1 MTDLPITD
9 AVLREACAAFAF
21 RGTVCDV
28 KPCGNGHINHTFII
42 TTDENGMRRRYILQ
56 VLNTDIFRDPDG
68 VMENIVRVTEH
79 IRTGLLAAGGD
90 AERGCL
96 HVVRSSD
103 STATGTAAYRYVDR
117 DGRFWRAYDFVE
129 HTVCRLTM
137 DSPDTFRMVGWAF
150 GNFQHQL
157 SDFDASC
164 LHESIPDFH
173 NTKKRYAAFLDTLSR
188 DPVGRAASAA
198 EEIAF
203 LTARQKRGSLI
214 VDDLAAGRL
223 PLRVTHNDTKLS
235 NILLD
240 ETTGAFVCVIDL
252 DTVMP
257 GSSLYDFGDSIRT
270 GACTAAEDEPDAERV
285 DFRADMFRAY
295 AEGFVEGTAGAL
307 TDREIAMLPDGAYI
321 ITLEQAI
328 RFLTDY
334 LEGDVYYHTAYADH
348 NLVRTRTQIRMLM
361 GMERDEAILRRAVA
375 ELRQHRAM
383 HG

>member
-21 RGTVCDV
+21 RGTVCGIQ
-28 KPCGNGHINHTFII
+28 PCGNGHINHTFII
-42 TTDENGMRRRYILQ
+42 TTDGDGVRRRYILQ

-79 IRTGLLAAGGD
+79 IRAGLLAAGGD

-96 HVVRSSD
+96 RVVRSSD
-103 STATGTAAYRYVDR
+103 AAATGAAAYRYVDR

-137 DSPDTFRMVGWAF
+137 DSPDTFRKVGWAF
-150 GNFQHQL
+150 GKFQHQL

-173 NTKKRYAAFLDTLSR
+173 NTKKRYATFLDTLAR
-188 DPVGRAASAA
+188 DPAGRAARAA

-203 LTARQKRGSLI
+203 LTARGDRCALI

-240 ETTGAFVCVIDL
+240 EDTGACVCVIDL

-257 GSSLYDFGDSIRT
+257 GSALYDFGDSIRT
-270 GACTAAEDEPDAERV
+270 GACTAAEDEPDAGRV
-285 DFRADMFRAY
+285 DFRADMFCAY
-295 AEGFVEGTAGAL
+295 AEGFVGGTAGAL
-307 TDREIAMLPDGAYI
+307 TDREISMLPDGAYI

-334 LEGDVYYHTAYADH
+334 LEGDVYYHIDYADH

-361 GMERDEAILRRAVA
+361 GMERDDALLRRAVA
-375 ELRQHRAM
+375 EFGKH
-383 HG
+383 

>member
-9 AVLREACAAFAF
+9 AVLQEACAAFAF

-42 TTDENGMRRRYILQ
+42 TTDENEMRRRYILQ

-79 IRTGLLAAGGD
+79 IRAGLLAAGGD

-103 STATGTAAYRYVDR
+103 STATGIAAYRYVDR

-188 DPVGRAASAA
+188 DPVGRVANAA

-203 LTARQKRGSLI
+203 LTARQERGSLI

-334 LEGDVYYHTAYADH
+334 LEGDVYYHTAYADQ
-348 NLVRTRTQIRMLM
+348 NLIRTRTQIRMLM

>member
-21 RGTVCDV
+21 RGTVCGIQ
-28 KPCGNGHINHTFII
+28 PCGNGHINHTFII
-42 TTDENGMRRRYILQ
+42 TTDGDGVCRRYILQ

-79 IRTGLLAAGGD
+79 IRAGLLAAGGD

-96 HVVRSSD
+96 RVVRSSD
-103 STATGTAAYRYVDR
+103 AAATGAAAYRYVDR

-137 DSPDTFRMVGWAF
+137 DSPDTFRKVGWAF
-150 GNFQHQL
+150 GKFQHQL

-173 NTKKRYAAFLDTLSR
+173 NTKKRYATFLDTLAR
-188 DPVGRAASAA
+188 DPAGRAARAA

-203 LTARQKRGSLI
+203 LTARGDRCALI

-240 ETTGAFVCVIDL
+240 EDTGACVCVIDL

-257 GSSLYDFGDSIRT
+257 GSALYDFGDSIRT
-270 GACTAAEDEPDAERV
+270 GACTAAEDEPDAGRV
-285 DFRADMFRAY
+285 DFRADMFCAY
-295 AEGFVEGTAGAL
+295 AEGFVGGTAGAL
-307 TDREIAMLPDGAYI
+307 TDREISMLPDGAYI

-334 LEGDVYYHTAYADH
+334 LEGDVYYHIDYADH

-361 GMERDEAILRRAVA
+361 GMERDDALLRRAVA
-375 ELRQHRAM
+375 EFGKH
-383 HG
+383 

>member
-79 IRTGLLAAGGD
+79 IRAGLLAAGGD

-103 STATGTAAYRYVDR
+103 STATGIAAYRYVDR

-164 LHESIPDFH
+164 L
-173 NTKKRYAAFLDTLSR
+173 
-188 DPVGRAASAA
+188 
-198 EEIAF
+198 
-203 LTARQKRGSLI
+203 Q
-214 VDDLAAGRL
+214 
-223 PLRVTHNDTKLS
+223 
-235 NILLD
+235 
-240 ETTGAFVCVIDL
+240 
-252 DTVMP
+252 
-257 GSSLYDFGDSIRT
+257 
-270 GACTAAEDEPDAERV
+270 
-285 DFRADMFRAY
+285 
-295 AEGFVEGTAGAL
+295 
-307 TDREIAMLPDGAYI
+307 
-321 ITLEQAI
+321 
-328 RFLTDY
+328 
-334 LEGDVYYHTAYADH
+334 
-348 NLVRTRTQIRMLM
+348 
-361 GMERDEAILRRAVA
+361 
-375 ELRQHRAM
+375 
-383 HG
+383 

>member
-1 MTDLPITD
+1 MTDKPITD
-9 AVLREACAAFAF
+9 DILRKACGAFAF
-21 RGTVCDV
+21 CGDVRGI
-28 KPCGNGHINHTFII
+28 KPCGNGHINHTFIV
-42 TTDENGMRRRYILQ
+42 TTEDSGTRHRYILQ

-79 IRTGLLAAGGD
+79 IRAGLIAGGGD

-96 HVVRSSD
+96 HVIPSSD
-103 STATGTAAYRYVDR
+103 NAAAGAAAYRYVDG

-137 DSPDTFRMVGWAF
+137 DNPDTFRKVGWAF

-157 SDFDASC
+157 SDFDASA
-164 LHESIPDFH
+164 LHESIPNFH
-173 NTKKRYAAFLDTLSR
+173 NTKQRYADFLSTLSR
-188 DPVGRAASAA
+188 NPAGRAAQA
-198 EEIAF
+198 EKEIAF
-203 LTARQKRGSLI
+203 LTARGDRCSLI
-214 VDDLAAGRL
+214 VDALGDGRL

-240 ETTGAFVCVIDL
+240 ESTEECVCVIDL

-257 GSSLYDFGDSIRT
+257 GSALYDFGDSIRT

-295 AEGFVEGTAGAL
+295 AEGFVSGTDGAL
-307 TDREIAMLPDGAYI
+307 TTREIEMLPDGAYI

-334 LEGDVYYHTAYADH
+334 LDGDAYYHTDYADH

-361 GMERDEAILRRAVA
+361 GMERDETL
-375 ELRQHRAM
+375 LRQIVA
-383 HG
+383 GLGKV

>member
-9 AVLREACAAFAF
+9 AVLQEACAAFAF

-42 TTDENGMRRRYILQ
+42 TTDENEMRRRYILQ

-79 IRTGLLAAGGD
+79 IRAGLLAAGGD

-103 STATGTAAYRYVDR
+103 STATGIAAYRYVDR

-188 DPVGRAASAA
+188 DPVGRVANAA

-203 LTARQKRGSLI
+203 LTARQERGSLI

-257 GSSLYDFGDSIRT
+257 GLAANDFGDSIRFGANT
-270 GACTAAEDEPDAERV
+270 GAEDEKDLKKISLSLAR
-285 DFRADMFRAY
+285 RR
-295 AEGFVEGTAGAL
+295 
-307 TDREIAMLPDGAYI
+307 
-321 ITLEQAI
+321 
-328 RFLTDY
+328 
-334 LEGDVYYHTAYADH
+334 
-348 NLVRTRTQIRMLM
+348 RTSQMRNAWISAQICS
-361 GMERDEAILRRAVA
+361 APTRRA
-375 ELRQHRAM
+375 L
-383 HG
+383 

>member
-1 MTDLPITD
+1 M
-9 AVLREACAAFAF
+9 
-21 RGTVCDV
+21 
-28 KPCGNGHINHTFII
+28 
-42 TTDENGMRRRYILQ
+42 
-56 VLNTDIFRDPDG
+56 
-68 VMENIVRVTEH
+68 
-79 IRTGLLAAGGD
+79 
-90 AERGCL
+90 
-96 HVVRSSD
+96 
-103 STATGTAAYRYVDR
+103 
-117 DGRFWRAYDFVE
+117 
-129 HTVCRLTM
+129 
-137 DSPDTFRMVGWAF
+137 
-150 GNFQHQL
+150 
-157 SDFDASC
+157 
-164 LHESIPDFH
+164 
-173 NTKKRYAAFLDTLSR
+173 
-188 DPVGRAASAA
+188 
-198 EEIAF
+198 
-203 LTARQKRGSLI
+203 
-214 VDDLAAGRL
+214 DDLAAGRL

-361 GMERDEAILRRAVA
+361 GMERDEVILRQAVA

>member
-1 MTDLPITD
+1 MTDKPITD
-9 AVLREACAAFAF
+9 DILRKACGAFAF
-21 RGTVCDV
+21 RGEVRGI
-28 KPCGNGHINHTFII
+28 KPCGNGHINHTFIV
-42 TTDENGMRRRYILQ
+42 TTEDGGMQHRYILQ

-79 IRTGLLAAGGD
+79 IRAGLIAGGGD

-96 HVVRSSD
+96 HVVPSSD
-103 STATGTAAYRYVDR
+103 SAAAGAAAYRYVDEN
-117 DGRFWRAYDFVE
+117 GRFWRAYDFVE

-137 DSPDTFRMVGWAF
+137 DNPDTFRKVGWAF

-157 SDFDASC
+157 SDFDASA
-164 LHESIPDFH
+164 LHESIPNFH
-173 NTKKRYAAFLDTLSR
+173 NTKQRYADFLSTLSR
-188 DPVGRAASAA
+188 NPAGRAAQA
-198 EEIAF
+198 EKEIAF
-203 LTARQKRGSLI
+203 LTARGDRCSLI
-214 VDDLAAGRL
+214 VDALGDGRL

-240 ETTGAFVCVIDL
+240 ESTEECVCVIDL

-257 GSSLYDFGDSIRT
+257 GSALYDFGDSIRT

-295 AEGFVEGTAGAL
+295 AEGFVSGTDGAL
-307 TDREIAMLPDGAYI
+307 TAREIEMLPDGAYI

-334 LEGDVYYHTAYADH
+334 LDGDVYYHTDYADH
-348 NLVRTRTQIRMLM
+348 NLVRTRTQVRMLM
-361 GMERDEAILRRAVA
+361 GMERDEAL
-375 ELRQHRAM
+375 LRQIVA
-383 HG
+383 GLGEV

>member
-1 MTDLPITD
+1 
-9 AVLREACAAFAF
+9 
-21 RGTVCDV
+21 
-28 KPCGNGHINHTFII
+28 
-42 TTDENGMRRRYILQ
+42 
-56 VLNTDIFRDPDG
+56 
-68 VMENIVRVTEH
+68 
-79 IRTGLLAAGGD
+79 
-90 AERGCL
+90 
-96 HVVRSSD
+96 
-103 STATGTAAYRYVDR
+103 
-117 DGRFWRAYDFVE
+117 
-129 HTVCRLTM
+129 M

-173 NTKKRYAAFLDTLSR
+173 NTKKRYAAFLDTLAR

-203 LTARQKRGSLI
+203 LTARQERGSLI
-214 VDDLAAGRL
+214 VDDLAAGRI

-361 GMERDEAILRRAVA
+361 GMERDEAILRQAVA